1 MHQLTVQ
8 GSPSVPGPSRLENE
22 VGMDVALENYA
33 QVEES
38 ILGGTT
44 TRRGDAVIVRG
55 EGCWLWDS
63 QGRRYLDLS
72 AAQGVAMLGHCHPAL
87 SAAITAQAH
96 TLIACPN
103 FLYNDVRARFA
114 AKLAEVLPPYLPR
127 VFLAN
132 SGAEAIDGALKFA
145 RLASGRSGIVAAT
158 RSFHGRTVGA
168 ISMTWE
174 KKYREPFLPLEPLTA
189 FVEYGDL
196 EGLRNAVDKDVA
208 GVFVEP
214 IQGEAGV
221 IFPPEGFLEGVRE
234 ICDAGG
240 ALMIDDEI
248 QTGMGRTGKWLAIQH
263 EGVMPDIVTLAKG
276 MASGFPMGA
285 LLAREGLV
293 FHKGE
298 HGSTFAGGPLACA
311 ASMATIRVIEQVLPS
326 VAGKGARFAAAL
338 ADHNPR
344 WKGLMIGLSVGENC
358 AAVQK
363 NCAKNGV
370 LVNCAA
376 DGNLRL
382 VPPLVITPDEID
394 QAAGVIDAALR
405 EKKV

>member
-1 MHQLTVQ
+1 MTE
-8 GSPSVPGPSRLENE
+8 SDYR
-22 VGMDVALENYA
+22 ALEARYYMPA
-33 QVEES
+33 FSREIMIE
-38 ILGGTT
+38 
-44 TRRGDAVIVRG
+44 RGSGSTVWDA
-55 EGCWLWDS
+55 EGKEYIDC
-63 QGRRYLDLS
+63 
-72 AAQGVAMLGHCHPAL
+72 VAGIAVCSTGHCHPEVTK
-87 SAAITAQAH
+87 AICEQASRLLH
-96 TLIACPN
+96 CSN
-103 FLYNDVRARFA
+103 LYYVPGQAE
-114 AKLAEVLPPYLPR
+114 LAEKLTGLSGLDR
-127 VFLAN
+127 VFFVN
-132 SGAEAIDGALKFA
+132 SGAEANEAAIKLA
-145 RLASGRSGIVAAT
+145 RLATGRKRFVAFT
-158 RSFHGRTVGA
+158 HGFHGRTLGSLALTHKPA
-168 ISMTWE
+168 I
-174 KKYREPFLPLEPLTA
+174 REPFLPLEPLTT

-196 EGLRNAVDKDVA
+196 EGLKSAVDKDVA

-221 IFPPEGFLEGVRE
+221 IFPPEGFLAGVRE

-338 ADHNPR
+338 ADHHPR

-358 AAVQK
+358 TAVQK
-363 NCAKNGV
+363 QCANNGV

-382 VPPLVITPDEID
+382 VPPLVITENEID
-394 QAAGVIDAALR
+394 RATGVIDTALK
-405 EKKV
+405 EKKG